1 MPGGPQPLSHTE
13 RWALAESIAARLQQH
28 FGGRL
33 LALGVYG
40 SLARNADGPYSD
52 IEMHC
57 VVAGVADGYSFEWST
72 GPWKAEVDV
81 YSPEELLAQAA
92 VVDGDWPITHG
103 ALVNVRPL
111 FDPGGLFPRLRQ
123 AVLSQPESAFRHRM
137 AEVIVGDIYELIG
150 KLRNLAA
157 AQDYAGLT
165 LFIDHLAILG
175 ACLQG
180 LRHRHLFTTF
190 GVIFAEALA
199 LPDPPAGLAELC
211 QLVSS
216 GNLSHPPTLLAAAE
230 RFWEGVEA
238 WAAQQ
243 GLRIETSL
251 DDLLDNDQK
260 I

>member
-1 MPGGPQPLSHTE
+1 MPGGPQPMSHTQ

-28 FGGRL
+28 YGEKL

-40 SLARNADGPYSD
+40 SLARDADGPYSD

-57 VVAGVADGYSFEWST
+57 VVAGVENGYSFEWST

-81 YSPEELLAQAA
+81 YSPDELLAQAA
-92 VVDGDWPITHG
+92 LVDGDWPITHG

-111 FDPGGLFPRLRQ
+111 YDPGGLFPRLRQ
-123 AVLSQPESAFRHRM
+123 AALSQPESAFRSRM

-157 AQDYAGLT
+157 AQDDAGLT
-165 LFIDHLAILG
+165 LFIDHLAVHG

-199 LPDPPAGLAELC
+199 LPDPPDGLAELC

-216 GNLSHPPTLLAAAE
+216 GNLHDSPTLLAAAE
-230 RFWEGVEA
+230 RFWAGVEA
-238 WAAQQ
+238 WAARL

-251 DDLLDNDQK
+251 DELLNK
-260 I
+260 GS